1 MTEKPAFYITTA
13 ISYLNGPP
21 HIGHAYESI
30 ATDVIARFKRA
41 DGFEVMFLTG
51 TDEHGE
57 KVENSAKEA
66 GKTAKTFTDELA
78 AQFRAMTELLDISND
93 DFVRT
98 TEDRHAAATH
108 EMWRRLAEAGD
119 IYLDNY
125 AGWYSV
131 SDEAFF
137 TESELEKGEDGTFK
151 TKDGKTVEWLEEPS
165 YFFRLSAY
173 EDKLLALYEENP
185 GFIAPA
191 TRRNEIVNFVR
202 GGLQD
207 LSISRTTFDWGIS
220 VEGHV
225 EGEPKHIVYVWLDA
239 LTNYITGLGFPG
251 DEARMARF
259 WPADIHVIG
268 KDISRFHAVY
278 WPAFLMSA
286 GLAVPKRVFAHG
298 FIYLEGEKMSK
309 SLGNVITP
317 DTLVGEFG
325 LDQMRYFL
333 MREVPFGNDGNISRE
348 SIIHRINGD
357 LANGYG
363 NLAQRVLS
371 MVHKNCGG
379 CVPEPG
385 PLSDADSAILAGVAE
400 TLSGMRTAIDRQEI
414 HNALGALWALIAKAD
429 VYIAEQEPWALRKT
443 DEARMKTVL
452 YVAAELVRNVAILS
466 QPVIPGTAGRLLDM
480 LGVADDARGFANVGE
495 AGRLPPGNRVPKPEG
510 LFPRIIEE
518 AVA

>member
-41 DGFEVMFLTG
+41 DGYDVMFLTG

-57 KVENSAKEA
+57 KVEGSATAA
-66 GKTAKTFTDELA
+66 GKTAKAFTDELA

-98 TEDRHAAATH
+98 TEDRHADATQ
-108 EMWRRLAEAGD
+108 EMWRRLADAGD
-119 IYLDNY
+119 IYLDKY

-137 TESELEKGEDGTFK
+137 TESELEKDEDGTFK
-151 TKDGKTVEWLEEPS
+151 TKDGKAVEWVEEPS

-185 GFIAPA
+185 DFILPA
-191 TRRNEIVNFVR
+191 SRRNEIVNFVR

-207 LSISRTTFDWGIS
+207 LSISRTTFDWGIP
-220 VEGHV
+220 VESD
-225 EGEPKHIVYVWLDA
+225 PAHIVYVWLDA
-239 LTNYITGLGFPG
+239 LTNYITGLGFPA
-251 DEARMARF
+251 DDARMERF
-259 WPADIHVIG
+259 WPADVHVIG
-268 KDISRFHAVY
+268 KDISRFHTVY

-286 GLAVPKRVFAHG
+286 GLSLPKRVFAHG

-309 SLGNVITP
+309 SLGNVLAP
-317 DTLVGEFG
+317 EDLVSEFG
-325 LDQMRYFL
+325 LDQLRYFL
-333 MREVPFGNDGNISRE
+333 MREIPFGNDGSISRD
-348 SIIHRINGD
+348 SIVHRINGD

-363 NLAQRVLS
+363 NLAQRTLT
-371 MVHKNCGG
+371 MIHKNCGEAM
-379 CVPEPG
+379 PTPG
-385 PLSDADSAILAGVAE
+385 PLSEADTALLEGAE
-400 TLSGMRTAIDRQEI
+400 EALSTMRTAMDRQEI

-429 VYIAEQEPWALRKT
+429 IYISEQEPWALKKS

-452 YVAAELVRNVAILS
+452 YVAAECIRNIAILS
-466 QPVIPGTAGRLLDM
+466 QPVIPGAAGKLLDT
-480 LGVADDARGFANVGE
+480 LGIAGDARGFDRVGE
-495 AGRLPPGNRVPKPEG
+495 AGRLTPGAPIPKPEG
-510 LFPRIIEE
+510 LFPRVVEE

>member
-1 MTEKPAFYITTA
+1 MTDKPAFYITTA

-41 DGFEVMFLTG
+41 DGFDVMFLTG

-57 KVENSAKEA
+57 KVQGGAEAA
-66 GKTAKTFTDELA
+66 GKTPKEFTDELA

-108 EMWRRLAEAGD
+108 EMWRRLADAGD
-119 IYLDNY
+119 IYLDKY

-131 SDEAFF
+131 GDEAFF
-137 TESELEKGEDGTFK
+137 TEAELEKGEDGKFK
-151 TKDGKTVEWLEEPS
+151 TKEGKAVEWVEEPS
-165 YFFRLSAY
+165 YFFRLSDY

-185 GFIAPA
+185 GFIMPA
-191 TRRNEIVNFVR
+191 SRRNEIVSFVR

-207 LSISRTTFDWGIS
+207 LSVSRTTFDWGIT
-220 VEGHV
+220 VESDAEHV
-225 EGEPKHIVYVWLDA
+225 VYVWLDA
-239 LTNYITGLGFPG
+239 LTNYLTGLGFPG
-251 DEARMARF
+251 DDARMARY
-259 WPADIHVIG
+259 WPADVHVIG
-268 KDISRFHAVY
+268 KDISRFHTVY

-286 GLAVPKRVFAHG
+286 GLPLPKRVFAHG

-317 DTLVGEFG
+317 QTLIDEFG
-325 LDQMRYFL
+325 LDQLRYFL
-333 MREVPFGNDGNISRE
+333 MRDVPFGNDGSISRD

-363 NLAQRVLS
+363 NLAQRTLS

-379 CVPEPG
+379 AVPHPG
-385 PLSDADSAILAGVAE
+385 PLNDADIALLAGAEE
-400 TLSGMRTAIDRQEI
+400 TLDTMRSAIDRQEI
-414 HNALGALWALIAKAD
+414 HTALGGLWALIGKAD

-452 YVAAELVRNVAILS
+452 YVATEVVRNIAVLS
-466 QPVIPGTAGRLLDM
+466 QPVIPGAADKLLST
-480 LGVADDARGFANVGE
+480 LGIPEDARDFASVGE
-495 AGRLPPGNRVPKPEG
+495 AGRLAPGTPIAKPEG
-510 LFPRIIEE
+510 LFPRVVEE